1 MRKPRK
7 VYLVEDNPALRAS
20 LIEALKELGSAR
32 VVSFA
37 DNETDAINWL
47 AVYSDTVDLV
57 VLDIHLPSGSGYS
70 ILRQMRDAGL
80 DHPIVVLTN
89 NSSLDVRKACLS
101 AGATAFFDKTCE
113 QGAFFDYV
121 REGEWSSAPG

>member
-1 MRKPRK
+1 MPKQRK
-7 VYLVEDNPALRAS
+7 VYLVEDNPDLRES

-32 VVSFA
+32 VVSYA

-47 AVYSDTVDLV
+47 AVYSDSVDLV
-57 VLDIHLPSGSGYS
+57 VLDIHLPAGSGYS
-70 ILRQMRDAGL
+70 ILRQMREAGL
-80 DHPIVVLTN
+80 EHPIIVLTN
-89 NSSLDVRKACLS
+89 NSSPDVRRLCLA

-121 REGEWSSAPG
+121 RAKK